1 MPLEMAQVIEMARIF
16 GVDIKNEPYLVHV
29 SGQNLICVSF
39 FATLP
44 W

>member
-29 SGQNLICVSF
+29 SGQTLICVSF